1 MNPQCSSRVHQR
13 LQQSRHPASSSETT
27 FADAIAKSGT
37 SHAASEQQKGAKGNI
52 ETYRFR
58 LRKCREIPK
67 QLESAML
74 ASNVKPKATDH
85 KYKASGL
92 VIVMLALG
100 FHSKPKV
107 LPYKLLRPSKLIA
120 EAQHPML
127 TTTFGI
133 LSCTLGSHKRT

>member
-1 MNPQCSSRVHQR
+1 
-13 LQQSRHPASSSETT
+13 
-27 FADAIAKSGT
+27 
-37 SHAASEQQKGAKGNI
+37 
-52 ETYRFR
+52 
-58 LRKCREIPK
+58 
-67 QLESAML
+67 ML
-74 ASNVKPKATDH
+74 AMSSQRPQDH

-127 TTTFGI
+127 TNNVWNS
-133 LSCTLGSHKRT
+133 LLHLGQPQANLTAETSNAI